1 MAEAPHTALNGIVH
15 AYDGSILYRPV
26 YNEGSEFERF
36 AQELHG
42 PEIED
47 WLSVNG
53 YAETRQTIKPVRLS
67 PAYGSMS
74 PTYNSLIRQPFDQA
88 FVSTTH
94 SVDAFDRHLESFVVI
109 LNSTYGTGHAEVQ
122 LQDGD
127 YFVQLAKSE
136 KAIAKAEP
144 FKIDDIA
151 AKQLIKDVLLQA
163 GHDPRTISENAT
175 IESLLGE
182 LRAKSTKTKLERQVD
197 SQWDGLQ
204 DKGYESEVNFLQRT
218 VFEPRKLPTRI
229 AEIGLSSVF
238 SLDTT
243 TPSGE
248 YQPFAVTRLHF
259 TSGPKT
265 TKATLQAGL
274 GNITPKHYSNKDRER
289 LLVGTYDQLGRA
301 HAFTGRLTSAL
312 ARLATLDHSD
322 FDFL

>member
-1 MAEAPHTALNGIVH
+1 MVH

-26 YNEGSEFERF
+26 YNEASEFERF
-36 AQELHG
+36 AEELHG

-53 YAETRQTIKPVRLS
+53 YAETQQTIKPVRLS
-67 PAYGSMS
+67 PAYGTMS

-94 SVDAFDRHLESFVVI
+94 TVDSFDRDLESFVVV
-109 LNSTYGTGHAEVQ
+109 LNSSYGTGHAEVQ

-163 GHDPRTISENAT
+163 GHDPRMISENAT
-175 IESLLGE
+175 IASLLGE
-182 LRAKSTKTKLERQVD
+182 LGAKSTKTKIERQVD
-197 SQWDGLQ
+197 SKWDGLQ
-204 DKGYESEVNFLQRT
+204 DKGYESEINFLQRT
-218 VFEPRKLPTRI
+218 VFEPKKLPARI
-229 AEIGLSSVF
+229 AEIGLSNVF
-238 SLDTT
+238 SLDTA
-243 TPSGE
+243 TPSGD

-259 TSGPKT
+259 TSGPKVA
-265 TKATLQAGL
+265 KATLQAGL
-274 GNITPKHYSNKDRER
+274 GNVTPKRYSNEDRER
-289 LLVGTYDQLGRA
+289 LLIGTYNQLGRA
-301 HAFTGRLTSAL
+301 PAFTERLTSAL
-312 ARLATLDHSD
+312 ARLATLDHSE